1 MGIMSK
7 TTFGLVVVILGL
19 VVWSWC
25 QSNRIDGLK
34 SENQLQAKTIQSLNH
49 NLAEATKQ
57 LDDERKAIK
66 KQTALEQT
74 QQEKADDDI
83 KVIYKSIKVQDCS
96 RQRLP
101 DDVIKRLQHIWRR
114 NYLFARS
121 AERT

>member
-1 MGIMSK
+1 MGIICK
-7 TTFGLVVVILGL
+7 PTLGLVVVILGL
-19 VVWSWC
+19 VVWSWY

-34 SENQLQAKTIQSLNH
+34 SKNQLQAKTIQSLNH

-83 KVIYKSIKVQDCS
+83 KVIYKAIKVQDCS
-96 RQRLP
+96 HQRLP
-101 DDVIKRLQHIWRR
+101 NDVIKRLQHK
-114 NYLFARS
+114 N
-121 AERT
+121 